1 MKPTVVWSTAIG
13 ALAAYD
19 VWCTTNDIEGDSLSE
34 CIRTTLRTDTPQGQA
49 LFVLGWSALSAW
61 FIPHIIRKVESVT

>member
-1 MKPTVVWSTAIG
+1 MKPLAVWSSAIG
-13 ALAAYD
+13 ALVAYD

-34 CIRTTLRTDTPQGQA
+34 CIRATLRTDTREGQA

-61 FIPHIIRKVESVT
+61 FVPHIIRKVESVT